1 MPIRTELKFSRYVK
15 NVDSRNMPAEK
26 ILDEL
31 KDHAEKL
38 SLKGTEMKLLA
49 DDFIGG
55 SCVNICLSGIT
66 NGSITPYHNHDFY
79 EINYVVSGE
88 CVQYIEGGSIIMKQG
103 DLLFMPPEA
112 FHAPCPVGDSVC
124 INILMRK
131 NWFYGMEERLKDC
144 DQNNYLTFLRKGRI
158 YMLFRDI
165 SVNRAGKT
173 VDALMKEVKESL
185 NYASLHGIYIES
197 IVSKLLIELSECTR
211 FDTLFS
217 EKSHNVGAES
227 PDIILQ
233 YIRDNISGINLES
246 ASAHFGYTGAHLSR
260 LVKKYTGSSFAV
272 FVNTQRILKAEY
284 LLSST
289 GVPISSI
296 PSLIGLD
303 SKEYFCRMFKKING
317 ITPSVYRKKHSS

>member
-31 KDHAEKL
+31 KEQAEKL

-55 SCVNICLSGIT
+55 SRINICLSGIT

-165 SVNRAGKT
+165 SANRAGKT
-173 VDALMKEVKESL
+173 VDVLLKEVKDAL

-217 EKSHNVGAES
+217 EKSHSVGAES
-227 PDIILQ
+227 PDISL
-233 YIRDNISGINLES
+233 
-246 ASAHFGYTGAHLSR
+246 R
-260 LVKKYTGSSFAV
+260 LYDYVAEGLKKQGLTVKKGV
-272 FVNTQRILKAEY
+272 FGA
-284 LLSST
+284 
-289 GVPISSI
+289 
-296 PSLIGLD
+296 D
-303 SKEYFCRMFKKING
+303 MKINQTNDGPFTVILEKG
-317 ITPSVYRKKHSS
+317 I